1 VREKVLKGVP
11 GENRIILLQLRTE
24 LSSRSHFLLVPTA
37 AVSAVVDHLHPTI
50 TIIMVAAVIMM
61 VHHHHHIVDL
71 RQVTNTGC
79 LHHHHHHHQIV
90 DLRQV
95 TNTGCLHLLINICL
109 IRHSNSINI
118 DHRQEE
124 DRRME
129 DPEIIIYSNKNS
141 MVINEKTSVHL
152 HRQHQ

>member
-79 LHHHHHHHQIV
+79 LH
-90 DLRQV
+90 
-95 TNTGCLHLLINICL
+95 LLINICL